1 MTLLRWRQPF
11 WFGGMALFTILFG
24 LLTISSGGAV
34 LFSEAARQ
42 AAGNYVDFV
51 VWFNFLAGFAYVV
64 AGIGLWRWQRWAV
77 WLSLAIAVATLLV
90 FIAFGLYVLSGSSY
104 ELRTVIAM
112 AGRTLIWGLIGAAAY
127 RQIR

>member
-1 MTLLRWRQPF
+1 MTLFRWRQPF
-11 WFGGMALFTILFG
+11 WFGGMALFAVLFG
-24 LLTISSGGAV
+24 LLTINSGGAV
-34 LFSEAARQ
+34 LFNEAARQ

-51 VWFNFLAGFAYVV
+51 VWFNFLAGFAYVI

-77 WLSLAIAVATLLV
+77 WLSLAIAAATLLV
-90 FIAFGLYVLSGSSY
+90 FIAFGLYVLSGNSY

-112 AGRTLIWGLIGAAAY
+112 AGRTLLWGLIGAAAY